1 MGDALLQK
9 TYTTDFL
16 QKKRVKNTGIMPQYY
31 VDDDH
36 PAIIPKELFLAV
48 QEEMARRGSVEDC
61 KGRKRSF
68 SANHC
73 FTRLIVC
80 GECGDQFNRIHWNNR
95 GKKSIVWRCA
105 TRLGKKGECNA
116 RTVNEEALKDA
127 FVAALNQILA
137 GKQEFL
143 LQLKKNIE
151 CVLTGGNSE
160 STAEIDAKLADL
172 ERQLVA
178 KAEEHEDYTDIASE
192 IYALRKQRDEL
203 TMSENARNDYLKR
216 IEELETYID
225 SQPARVDTFDDSL
238 VKRML
243 KRATVY
249 EDRIVFDFHSGVSVE
264 VNM

>member
-1 MGDALLQK
+1 
-9 TYTTDFL
+9 
-16 QKKRVKNTGIMPQYY
+16 
-31 VDDDH
+31 
-36 PAIIPKELFLAV
+36 
-48 QEEMARRGSVEDC
+48 MARRGSVEDC

-68 SANHC
+68 SANYC

-105 TRLGKKGECNA
+105 TRLRDKNGCHA
-116 RTVNEEALKDA
+116 RTINEEGLKAA
-127 FVAALNQILA
+127 FVEALNRIIA
-137 GKQEFL
+137 EKQEYL
-143 LQLKKNIE
+143 LQLKRNIE
-151 CVLTGGNSE
+151 SVLTDGNSE
-160 STAEIDAKLADL
+160 STAKIDAKLADL

-216 IEELETYID
+216 IEELESFID
-225 SQPARVDTFDDSL
+225 EQPTKINNFEESL

-243 KRATVY
+243 KKVTVFGDKL
-249 EDRIVFDFHSGVSVE
+249 EFEFLSGVIVE